1 MPKRIMVF
9 NDTEEILQ
17 LFYELLMPEG
27 YAVSLH
33 SYSTRELDDVRRAE
47 PALIISDH
55 PPFREEEGWQ
65 FIQKLKMSPDTEH
78 IPVLICTTNIKWLRA
93 NVDEGLLTG
102 KRISV
107 LPKPFNVDELF
118 INVPALIGTAGDP
131 APGPLVEGTT
141 SIDRPGGA
149 PPHAGSDDS

>member
-1 MPKRIMVF
+1 MSKRIMVF

-17 LFYELLMPEG
+17 LFYDLLTPEG

-33 SYSTRELDDVRRAE
+33 SYSTRELDDVRRIE
-47 PALIISDH
+47 PDLIVSDH

-78 IPVLICTTNIKWLRA
+78 IPVLLCTTNIKWLRA
-93 NVDEGLLTG
+93 NVDEGLLAA

-118 INVPALIGTAGDP
+118 INVRALIAGPDDP
-131 APGPLVEGTT
+131 APGPLVEGTSAT
-141 SIDRPGGA
+141 HQQGDRA
-149 PPHAGSDDS
+149 RDESDS